1 MINKKLISDFVDII
15 GNLTIAISLETLKK
29 SKINYEIVLN
39 ELLEWVDYYYKH
51 KNLNIVTYDNS
62 LRIHNLLIE
71 EENNLLFDSNI
82 GMEAMLS
89 DNILIRYEVIIKTIN
104 EERKK

>member
-1 MINKKLISDFVDII
+1 MINKKLISDFADII

-39 ELLEWVDYYYKH
+39 ELLEWVNYYYKH
-51 KNLNIVTYDNS
+51 KNLSIVTYDNS
-62 LRIHNLLIE
+62 LRIHNLLIG
-71 EENNLLFDSNI
+71 EENDLIFDSNI
-82 GMEAMLS
+82 GMESMLS
-89 DNILIRYEVIIKTIN
+89 DNILIRYEAIIKTIN

>member
-82 GMEAMLS
+82 GMEAMLY

>member
-82 GMEAMLS
+82 GMETMLS

>member
-51 KNLNIVTYDNS
+51 KNLNIVNYDNS

>member
-1 MINKKLISDFVDII
+1 M
-15 GNLTIAISLETLKK
+15 
-29 SKINYEIVLN
+29 LN

-104 EERKK
+104 EEMKK

>member
-62 LRIHNLLIE
+62 LRIHNLLNE

>member
-104 EERKK
+104 EESKK

>member
-39 ELLEWVDYYYKH
+39 ELL
-51 KNLNIVTYDNS
+51 
-62 LRIHNLLIE
+62 
-71 EENNLLFDSNI
+71 
-82 GMEAMLS
+82 
-89 DNILIRYEVIIKTIN
+89 
-104 EERKK
+104 

>member
-51 KNLNIVTYDNS
+51 KNLNIVTYDSS

>member
-1 MINKKLISDFVDII
+1 MINKKLISDFADII

-71 EENNLLFDSNI
+71 EENDLIFDSNI
-82 GMEAMLS
+82 GMESMLS
-89 DNILIRYEVIIKTIN
+89 DNILIRYEAIIKTIN

>member
-29 SKINYEIVLN
+29 SKSNYEIVLN

>member
-104 EERKK
+104 EEMKK

>member
-39 ELLEWVDYYYKH
+39 ELLDWVDYYYKH